1 MIKKNKHYHKRNE
14 MKKKMQAQQHKK
26 CQSKKKRKTTEQ
38 RPSDQKYLTCHAK
51 HCWGIKLIF
60 FCVA

>member
-1 MIKKNKHYHKRNE
+1 

-51 HCWGIKLIF
+51 HC
-60 FCVA
+60 

>member
-1 MIKKNKHYHKRNE
+1 MIKKKTLPQKEWNE
-14 MKKKMQAQQHKK
+14 KKMQAQQHKK